1 MTRKGTN
8 SMPDLTSEYLALRDQ
23 YIEARFTK
31 LNPMQRQAVFTTE
44 GPLLILAGAG
54 SGKTTVLVN
63 RIANIIRFGSAHGSK
78 ELARPVTEQDL
89 NDLRTA
95 VAAGR
100 DLPRETA
107 YLAVRPAR
115 PWNVLAI
122 TFTNKAAGELKERL
136 RAMLGETLGG
146 DVFASTFHSA
156 CVRFL
161 RRDAERI
168 GFPKSFTIYDSDDQQ
183 RVIKQI
189 YKDLMIDDKFLP
201 VKSAVSQISSF
212 KDKLLSAEDIAS
224 EAPRDTKAAL
234 ISKIYTTYA
243 ARLKKAGAMDF
254 DDLIYHTVKLLQND
268 EEARR
273 YYQDKFKYVV
283 VDEYQDTSIAQFNLV
298 RLLAGGSNNVCV
310 VGDDDQSI
318 YKFRGATIENI
329 LNFEQVFKGAKT
341 IRLEQ
346 NYRSTSNILNAA
358 NSVIKNNAGR
368 KGKTLWTQNGNG
380 EKVHHYTASNE
391 QDEASH
397 LADIIG
403 EHLREGAHLRDHAV
417 LYRMNAQSN
426 PIETYFA
433 RAGIPY
439 RIVGGQ
445 RFFDRKEVKD
455 INSYLAVIVNP
466 RDDVRLRRI
475 INEPARKIGATTI
488 EKIGDL
494 AAKNG
499 VPMLEIIGHVREYPE
514 LQRAA
519 APLEKF
525 YEIYREL
532 CDLSVTLPLDEFAGE
547 VVKKSGYEAM
557 LKAQKEEGQTRLE
570 NLGQLISSVK
580 TYVDQNGEDATL
592 AGFLEEV
599 ALISDLDSYDQDADS
614 VTMMT
619 IHSAKGLEF
628 PYVFVVGME
637 DGVFPGDMARYN
649 EEDMEEERRLCY
661 VAITRAKK
669 ELYLSSSRSRLIFGQ
684 TRRNPPSTFLSEIDP
699 DLLDETQSPEL
710 AYSGGGFGAGYG
722 SYSTNVPGGRSGYSG
737 ASRGYL
743 NSEYN
748 ARPRG
753 GFGGGYSSGFASGG
767 HESPNYSG
775 GRHNV
780 QSTGFGTGYGRS
792 NNPHHATPAG
802 AGTSTLAGT
811 PSATPKK
818 KEAVSYAPG
827 DLVEHRVFG
836 KGKVIKATPIAGD
849 CIVEIQFDR
858 VGVKKTMANYA
869 PLKKLTEE

>member
-1 MTRKGTN
+1 
-8 SMPDLTSEYLALRDQ
+8 MPDITTEYLALRDQ
-23 YIEARFTK
+23 YIEARFAR
-31 LNPMQRQAVFTTE
+31 LNAVQRQAVFATE

-63 RIANIIRFGSAHGSK
+63 RIANIIRFGSAHGSR
-78 ELARPVTEQDL
+78 ELPRPVTEADL

-95 VAAGR
+95 VANGR

-136 RAMLGETLGG
+136 RAMLGDTLGG
-146 DVFASTFHSA
+146 DVNASTFHSA
-156 CVRFL
+156 CVRVL

-201 VKSAVSQISSF
+201 VKSAIAQISSF
-212 KDKLLSAEDIAS
+212 KDKLMSAEEVAG
-224 EAPRDTKAAL
+224 EPFANTKAQL
-234 ISKIYTTYA
+234 ISKIYTAYA
-243 ARLKKAGAMDF
+243 GRLKTAGAMDF
-254 DDLIYHTVKLLQND
+254 DDLIFHTVRLLQND
-268 EEARR
+268 AEARE
-273 YYQDKFKYVV
+273 YYQNRFRYVV
-283 VDEYQDTSIAQFNLV
+283 VDEYQDTSVAQFHLV
-298 RLLAGGSNNVCV
+298 RLLAGGTNNVCV

-329 LNFEQVFKGAKT
+329 LNFEKVFSGAKT

-346 NYRSTSNILNAA
+346 NYRSTANILNAA
-358 NSVIKNNAGR
+358 NSVIKNNMGR
-368 KGKTLWTQNGNG
+368 KGKTLWTESGDG
-380 EKVHHYTASNE
+380 EKVHHYTATNE

-397 LADIIG
+397 IADVIG
-403 EHLREGAHLRDHAV
+403 EHLREGASLKDHAV

-475 INEPARKIGATTI
+475 INEPARKIGMTTI
-488 EKIGDL
+488 EKIGEL
-494 AAKNG
+494 ASAAG
-499 VPMLEIIGHVREYPE
+499 VPMMEIIAHVRDYPA

-519 APLEKF
+519 APLERF
-525 YEIYREL
+525 YEMYREL
-532 CDLSVTLPLDEFAGE
+532 CDLSVSEPLDMFVGD
-547 VVKKSGYEAM
+547 VIKKSGYEAM
-557 LKAQKEEGQTRLE
+557 LKAMKEEGETRLE
-570 NLGQLISSVK
+570 NLGQLVSSIK
-580 TYVDQNGEDATL
+580 TYADQNGEDATL

-599 ALISDLDSYDQDADS
+599 ALISDLDSYDNDADS

-628 PYVFVVGME
+628 PYVFVIGME
-637 DGVFPGDMARYN
+637 DGIFPGDMAKYN

-669 ELYLSSSRSRLIFGQ
+669 ELYLSSSRTRMIFGQ
-684 TRRNPPSTFLSEIDP
+684 TRRNPPSSFLAEIDP
-699 DLLDETQSPEL
+699 ALLDETQSPEL
-710 AYSGGGFGAGYG
+710 SSYGGGFGAGYG

-767 HESPNYSG
+767 HESPNSYG
-775 GRHNV
+775 GRHTV
-780 QSTGFGTGYGRS
+780 QSTGFGSGYGRS
-792 NNPHHATPAG
+792 RGAGSAVPAG
-802 AGTSTLAGT
+802 AGTSTLAGA
-811 PSATPKK
+811 PSAAAPKK

-827 DLVEHRVFG
+827 DVVEHRVFG
-836 KGKVIKATPIAGD
+836 RGTVLNATPIAGD

-869 PLKKLTEE
+869 PLKKVEE

>member
-1 MTRKGTN
+1 MADITK
-8 SMPDLTSEYLALRDQ
+8 EYLALRDQ
-23 YIEARFTK
+23 YIESRFAR
-31 LNPMQRQAVFTTE
+31 LNPVQRQAVFATE

-63 RIANIIRFGSAHGSK
+63 RIANIIRFGSAHSST
-78 ELARPVTEQDL
+78 ELPRPVTEADL
-89 NDLRTA
+89 NDLRNA

-136 RAMLGETLGG
+136 RAMLGDTLGG
-146 DVFASTFHSA
+146 DVNASTFHSA
-156 CVRFL
+156 CVRML

-201 VKSAVSQISSF
+201 VKSAIGQISSF
-212 KDKLLSAEDIAS
+212 KDKLLSAEDVAG
-224 EAPRDTKAAL
+224 EPFANTKAQL
-234 ISKIYTTYA
+234 VSKIYTAYA
-243 ARLKKAGAMDF
+243 GRLKAAGAMDF
-254 DDLIYHTVKLLQND
+254 DDLIFHTVKLLQND
-268 EEARR
+268 AEARE
-273 YYQDKFKYVV
+273 YYQNRFRYVV
-283 VDEYQDTSIAQFNLV
+283 VDEYQDTSIAQFHLV
-298 RLLAGGSNNVCV
+298 RLLAGGTNNVCV

-329 LNFEQVFKGAKT
+329 LNFEKVFTGAKT

-346 NYRSTSNILNAA
+346 NYRSTANILNAA
-358 NSVIKNNAGR
+358 NSVIKNNMGR
-368 KGKTLWTQNGNG
+368 KGKTLWTDHGDG
-380 EKVHHYTASNE
+380 EKVHHYTATNE

-397 LADIIG
+397 IADVIG
-403 EHLREGAHLRDHAV
+403 EHLREGASLKDHAV

-455 INSYLAVIVNP
+455 INSYLAIIVNP

-475 INEPARKIGATTI
+475 INEPARKIGMTTI
-488 EKIGDL
+488 EKIGEL
-494 AAKNG
+494 AASKG
-499 VPMLEIIGHVREYPE
+499 VPMMEIIAHVRDYPE

-519 APLEKF
+519 AALERF
-525 YEIYREL
+525 YEMYREL
-532 CDLSVTLPLDEFAGE
+532 CDLSVSEPLDQFVGDVIA
-547 VVKKSGYEAM
+547 KSGYEAM
-557 LKAQKEEGQTRLE
+557 LKAMKEEGETRRE
-570 NLGQLISSVK
+570 NLGQLVSSIK
-580 TYVDQNGEDATL
+580 TYADQNGEDATL
-592 AGFLEEV
+592 SGFLEEV
-599 ALISDLDSYDQDADS
+599 ALISDLDSYDNDADS

-637 DGVFPGDMARYN
+637 DGIFPGEMAKYN

-669 ELYLSSSRSRLIFGQ
+669 ELYLSTSRTRMIFGQ
-684 TRRNPPSTFLSEIDP
+684 TRRNPPSAFLSEIDP
-699 DLLDETQSPEL
+699 GLLDETQSPEL
-710 AYSGGGFGAGYG
+710 TGYGGGFGAGYG

-767 HESPNYSG
+767 HESPNSYG
-775 GRHNV
+775 GRHQV
-780 QSTGFGTGYGRS
+780 QSTGFGSGYGRS
-792 NNPHHATPAG
+792 RSAGNTAPAG
-802 AGTSTLAGT
+802 AGTSTLAGAPT
-811 PSATPKK
+811 AAPQKK
-818 KEAVSYAPG
+818 AAAASYAAG
-827 DLVEHRVFG
+827 DIVEHRVFG
-836 KGKVIKATPIAGD
+836 RGKVLKATPIAGD

-869 PLKKLTEE
+869 PLKKVEE

>member
-1 MTRKGTN
+1 
-8 SMPDLTSEYLALRDQ
+8 MPDLTSEYLALRDQ

-89 NDLRTA
+89 DDLRTA

-669 ELYLSSSRSRLIFGQ
+669 GQYLSSSRSRLIFGQ

>member
-1 MTRKGTN
+1 MADITK
-8 SMPDLTSEYLALRDQ
+8 EYLALRDQ
-23 YIEARFTK
+23 YIESRFAR
-31 LNPMQRQAVFTTE
+31 LNPVQRQAVFATE

-63 RIANIIRFGSAHGSK
+63 RIANIIRFGSAHGST
-78 ELARPVTEQDL
+78 ELPRPVTEADL
-89 NDLRTA
+89 NDLRNA

-136 RAMLGETLGG
+136 RAMLGDTLGS
-146 DVFASTFHSA
+146 DVNASTFHSA
-156 CVRFL
+156 CVRML

-201 VKSAVSQISSF
+201 VKSAIGQISSF
-212 KDKLLSAEDIAS
+212 KDKLLSAEDVAG
-224 EAPRDTKAAL
+224 EPFANTKAQL
-234 ISKIYTTYA
+234 VSKIYTAYA
-243 ARLKKAGAMDF
+243 GRLKAAGAMDF
-254 DDLIYHTVKLLQND
+254 DDLIFHTVKLLQND
-268 EEARR
+268 TEARE
-273 YYQDKFKYVV
+273 YYQNRFRYVV
-283 VDEYQDTSIAQFNLV
+283 VDEYQDTSIAQFHLV
-298 RLLAGGSNNVCV
+298 RLLAGGTNNVCV

-329 LNFEQVFKGAKT
+329 LNFEKVFTGAKT

-346 NYRSTSNILNAA
+346 NYRSTANILNAA
-358 NSVIKNNAGR
+358 NSVIKNNMGR
-368 KGKTLWTQNGNG
+368 KGKTLWTDHGDG
-380 EKVHHYTASNE
+380 EKVHHYTATNE

-397 LADIIG
+397 IADVIG
-403 EHLREGAHLRDHAV
+403 EHLREGASLKDHAV

-455 INSYLAVIVNP
+455 INSYLAIIVNP

-475 INEPARKIGATTI
+475 INEPARKIGMTTI
-488 EKIGDL
+488 EKIGEL
-494 AAKNG
+494 AASKG
-499 VPMLEIIGHVREYPE
+499 VPMMEIIAHVRDYPE

-519 APLEKF
+519 AALERF
-525 YEIYREL
+525 YEMYREL
-532 CDLSVTLPLDEFAGE
+532 CDLSVSEPLDQFVGDVIA
-547 VVKKSGYEAM
+547 KSGYEAM
-557 LKAQKEEGQTRLE
+557 LKAMKEEGETRRE
-570 NLGQLISSVK
+570 NLGQLVSSIK
-580 TYVDQNGEDATL
+580 TYADQNGEDATL
-592 AGFLEEV
+592 SGFLEEV
-599 ALISDLDSYDQDADS
+599 ALISDLDSYDNDADS

-637 DGVFPGDMARYN
+637 DGIFPGEMAKYN

-669 ELYLSSSRSRLIFGQ
+669 ELYLSTSRTRMIFGQ
-684 TRRNPPSTFLSEIDP
+684 TRRNPPSAFLSEIDP
-699 DLLDETQSPEL
+699 GLLDETQSPEL
-710 AYSGGGFGAGYG
+710 TGYGGGFGAGYG

-748 ARPRG
+748 AKPRG

-767 HESPNYSG
+767 HESPNSYG
-775 GRHNV
+775 GRHQV
-780 QSTGFGTGYGRS
+780 QSTGFGSGYGRS
-792 NNPHHATPAG
+792 RSAGNTAPAG
-802 AGTSTLAGT
+802 AGTSTLAGA
-811 PSATPKK
+811 PSAAPQKK
-818 KEAVSYAPG
+818 AAAASYAAG
-827 DLVEHRVFG
+827 DIVEHRVFG
-836 KGKVIKATPIAGD
+836 RGKVLKATPIAGD

-869 PLKKLTEE
+869 PLKKVEE

>member
-63 RIANIIRFGSAHGSK
+63 RIANIIRFGSAHGSR
-78 ELARPVTEQDL
+78 ELPRAITEADL
-89 NDLRTA
+89 NDLRIA
-95 VAAGR
+95 VATGR

-201 VKSAVSQISSF
+201 VKSAIGQISSF

-368 KGKTLWTQNGNG
+368 KGKTLWTQNGDG
-380 EKVHHYTASNE
+380 EKVHHYTAANE

-494 AAKNG
+494 AARNG

-519 APLEKF
+519 VALEKF
-525 YEIYREL
+525 YEMYREL

-547 VVKKSGYEAM
+547 VVKKTGYEAM

-592 AGFLEEV
+592 SGFLEEV
-599 ALISDLDSYDQDADS
+599 ALISDLDSYDEDADS

-684 TRRNPPSTFLSEIDP
+684 TRRNPPSTFLTEIDP
-699 DLLDETQSPEL
+699 DLLDETESPEL

-748 ARPRG
+748 ACPRG

-767 HESPNYSG
+767 HESPNYQG
-775 GRHNV
+775 GRHAV
-780 QSTGFGTGYGRS
+780 QSTGFGTGYAR
-792 NNPHHATPAG
+792 NNPHNATPAG
-802 AGTSTLAGT
+802 AGTSTLAGAPT
-811 PSATPKK
+811 AAAPKK
-818 KEAVSYAPG
+818 KQAVSYAPG

-836 KGKVIKATPIAGD
+836 KGKVLKATPIAGD

-858 VGVKKTMANYA
+858 VGIKKTMANYA

>member
-1 MTRKGTN
+1 
-8 SMPDLTSEYLALRDQ
+8 MPDLTSEYLALRDQ

-136 RAMLGETLGG
+136 RTMLGETLGG

-368 KGKTLWTQNGNG
+368 KGKTLWTQNGDG

-525 YEIYREL
+525 YEMYREL

-811 PSATPKK
+811 PSAAPKK

>member
-1 MTRKGTN
+1 
-8 SMPDLTSEYLALRDQ
+8 MPDITTEYLALRDQ
-23 YIEARFTK
+23 YIEARFAR
-31 LNPMQRQAVFTTE
+31 LNAVQRQAVFATE

-63 RIANIIRFGSAHGSK
+63 RIANIIRFGSAHGSR
-78 ELARPVTEQDL
+78 ELPRPVTEADL

-95 VAAGR
+95 VANGR

-136 RAMLGETLGG
+136 RAMLGDTLGG
-146 DVFASTFHSA
+146 DVNASTFHSA
-156 CVRFL
+156 CVRML

-201 VKSAVSQISSF
+201 VKSAIAQISSF
-212 KDKLLSAEDIAS
+212 KDKLMSAEEVAG
-224 EAPRDTKAAL
+224 EPFANTKAQL
-234 ISKIYTTYA
+234 ISKIYTAYA
-243 ARLKKAGAMDF
+243 GRLKTAGAMDF
-254 DDLIYHTVKLLQND
+254 DDLIFHTVRLLQND
-268 EEARR
+268 AEARE
-273 YYQDKFKYVV
+273 YYQNRFRYVV
-283 VDEYQDTSIAQFNLV
+283 VDEYQDTSVAQFHLV
-298 RLLAGGSNNVCV
+298 RLLAGGTNNVCV

-329 LNFEQVFKGAKT
+329 LNFEKVFSGAKT

-346 NYRSTSNILNAA
+346 NYRSTANILNAA
-358 NSVIKNNAGR
+358 NSVIKNNMGR
-368 KGKTLWTQNGNG
+368 KGKTLWTESGDG
-380 EKVHHYTASNE
+380 EKVHHYTATNE

-397 LADIIG
+397 IADVIG
-403 EHLREGAHLRDHAV
+403 EHLREGASLKDHAV

-475 INEPARKIGATTI
+475 INEPARKIGMTTI
-488 EKIGDL
+488 DKIGEL
-494 AAKNG
+494 ASAAG
-499 VPMLEIIGHVREYPE
+499 VPMMEIIAHVRDYPA
-514 LQRAA
+514 LQRAS
-519 APLEKF
+519 APLERF
-525 YEIYREL
+525 YEMYREL
-532 CDLSVTLPLDEFAGE
+532 CDLSISEPLDVFVGD
-547 VVKKSGYEAM
+547 VIKKSGYEAM
-557 LKAQKEEGQTRLE
+557 LKAMKEEGETRLE
-570 NLGQLISSVK
+570 NLGQLVSSIK
-580 TYVDQNGEDATL
+580 TYADQNGEDATL

-599 ALISDLDSYDQDADS
+599 ALISDLDSYDNDADS

-628 PYVFVVGME
+628 PYVFVIGME
-637 DGVFPGDMARYN
+637 DGIFPGDMAKYN

-669 ELYLSSSRSRLIFGQ
+669 ELYLSSSRTRMIFGQ
-684 TRRNPPSTFLSEIDP
+684 TRRNPPSSFLAEIDP
-699 DLLDETQSPEL
+699 ALLDETQSPEL
-710 AYSGGGFGAGYG
+710 SSYGGGFGAGYG

-737 ASRGYL
+737 ASRSYL

-767 HESPNYSG
+767 HESPNSYG
-775 GRHNV
+775 GRHTV
-780 QSTGFGTGYGRS
+780 QSTGFGSGYGRS
-792 NNPHHATPAG
+792 RGAGSAVPAG
-802 AGTSTLAGT
+802 AGTSTLAGA
-811 PSATPKK
+811 PAAAAPKK
-818 KEAVSYAPG
+818 KETVSYAPG
-827 DLVEHRVFG
+827 DVVEHRVFG
-836 KGKVIKATPIAGD
+836 RGTVLKATPIAGD

-869 PLKKLTEE
+869 PLKKVEE

>member
-1 MTRKGTN
+1 
-8 SMPDLTSEYLALRDQ
+8 MPDITTEYLALRDQ
-23 YIEARFTK
+23 YIEARFAR
-31 LNPMQRQAVFTTE
+31 LNTVQRQAVFATE

-63 RIANIIRFGSAHGSK
+63 RIANIIRFGSAHGSR
-78 ELARPVTEQDL
+78 ELPRPVTEADL

-95 VAAGR
+95 VANGR

-136 RAMLGETLGG
+136 RAMLGDTLGG
-146 DVFASTFHSA
+146 DVNASTFHSA
-156 CVRFL
+156 CVRML

-201 VKSAVSQISSF
+201 VKSAIAQISSF
-212 KDKLLSAEDIAS
+212 KDKLMSAEEVAG
-224 EAPRDTKAAL
+224 EPFANTKAQL
-234 ISKIYTTYA
+234 ISKIYTAYA
-243 ARLKKAGAMDF
+243 GRLKTAGAMDF
-254 DDLIYHTVKLLQND
+254 DDLIFHTVRLLQND
-268 EEARR
+268 AEARE
-273 YYQDKFKYVV
+273 YYQNRFRYVV
-283 VDEYQDTSIAQFNLV
+283 VDEYQDTSVAQFHLV
-298 RLLAGGSNNVCV
+298 RLLAGGTNNVCV

-329 LNFEQVFKGAKT
+329 LNFEKVFSGAKT

-346 NYRSTSNILNAA
+346 NYRSTANILNAA
-358 NSVIKNNAGR
+358 NSGIKNNMGR
-368 KGKTLWTQNGNG
+368 KGTTLWTESGDG
-380 EKVHHYTASNE
+380 EKVHHFTATNE

-397 LADIIG
+397 IADVIG
-403 EHLREGAHLRDHAV
+403 EHLREGASLKDHAV

-475 INEPARKIGATTI
+475 INEPARKIGMTTI
-488 EKIGDL
+488 EKIGEL
-494 AAKNG
+494 ASAAG
-499 VPMLEIIGHVREYPE
+499 VPMMEIIAHVRDYPA

-519 APLEKF
+519 APLERF
-525 YEIYREL
+525 YEMYREL
-532 CDLSVTLPLDEFAGE
+532 CDLSVSEPLDVFVGD
-547 VVKKSGYEAM
+547 VIKKSGYEAM
-557 LKAQKEEGQTRLE
+557 LKAMKEEGETRLE
-570 NLGQLISSVK
+570 NLGQLVSSIK
-580 TYVDQNGEDATL
+580 TYADQNGEDATL

-599 ALISDLDSYDQDADS
+599 ALISDLDSYDNDADS

-628 PYVFVVGME
+628 PYVFVIGME
-637 DGVFPGDMARYN
+637 DGIFPGDMAKYN

-669 ELYLSSSRSRLIFGQ
+669 ELYLSSSRTRMIFGQ
-684 TRRNPPSTFLSEIDP
+684 TRRNPPSTFLGEIDP
-699 DLLDETQSPEL
+699 NLLDESQSPEL
-710 AYSGGGFGAGYG
+710 AGYGGGFGAGYG

-767 HESPNYSG
+767 HESPNSNG
-775 GRHNV
+775 GRHTV
-780 QSTGFGTGYGRS
+780 QSTGFGSGYGRS
-792 NNPHHATPAG
+792 RGAGGAVPAG
-802 AGTSTLAGT
+802 AGTSTLAGA
-811 PSATPKK
+811 PAAAAPKK
-818 KEAVSYAPG
+818 KETVSYAPG
-827 DLVEHRVFG
+827 DVVDHRVFG
-836 KGKVIKATPIAGD
+836 RGTVLKATPIAGD

-869 PLKKLTEE
+869 PLKKVEE

>member
-1 MTRKGTN
+1 
-8 SMPDLTSEYLALRDQ
+8 MPDITNEYLALRDQ
-23 YIEARFTK
+23 YIEARFAR
-31 LNPMQRQAVFTTE
+31 LNAVQRQAVFATE

-63 RIANIIRFGSAHGSK
+63 RIANIIRFGSAHGSR
-78 ELARPVTEQDL
+78 ELPRPVTEADL

-95 VAAGR
+95 VANGR

-136 RAMLGETLGG
+136 RAMLGDTLGG
-146 DVFASTFHSA
+146 DVNASTFHSA
-156 CVRFL
+156 CVRML

-201 VKSAVSQISSF
+201 VKSAIAQISSF
-212 KDKLLSAEDIAS
+212 KDKLMSAEEVAG
-224 EAPRDTKAAL
+224 EPFANTKAQL
-234 ISKIYTTYA
+234 ISKIYTAYA
-243 ARLKKAGAMDF
+243 GRLKTAGAMDF
-254 DDLIYHTVKLLQND
+254 DDLIFHTVRLLQND
-268 EEARR
+268 AEARE
-273 YYQDKFKYVV
+273 YYQNRFRYVV
-283 VDEYQDTSIAQFNLV
+283 VDEYQDTSVAQFHLV
-298 RLLAGGSNNVCV
+298 RLLAGGTNNVCV

-329 LNFEQVFKGAKT
+329 LNFEKVFSGAKT

-346 NYRSTSNILNAA
+346 NYRSTANILNAA
-358 NSVIKNNAGR
+358 NSVIKNNMGR
-368 KGKTLWTQNGNG
+368 KGKTLWTESGDG
-380 EKVHHYTASNE
+380 EKVHHYTATNE

-397 LADIIG
+397 IADVIG
-403 EHLREGAHLRDHAV
+403 EHLRAGASLKDHAV

-475 INEPARKIGATTI
+475 INEPARKIGMTTI
-488 EKIGDL
+488 EKIGEL
-494 AAKNG
+494 ASAAG
-499 VPMLEIIGHVREYPE
+499 VPMMEIIAHVRDYPA
-514 LQRAA
+514 LQRAC
-519 APLEKF
+519 APLERF
-525 YEIYREL
+525 YEMYREL
-532 CDLSVTLPLDEFAGE
+532 CDLSISEPLDVFVGD
-547 VVKKSGYEAM
+547 VIKKSGYEAM
-557 LKAQKEEGQTRLE
+557 LKAMKEEGETRLE
-570 NLGQLISSVK
+570 NLGQLVSSIK
-580 TYVDQNGEDATL
+580 TYADQNGEDATL

-599 ALISDLDSYDQDADS
+599 ALISDLDSYDNDADS

-628 PYVFVVGME
+628 PYVFVIGME
-637 DGVFPGDMARYN
+637 DGIFPGDMAKYN

-669 ELYLSSSRSRLIFGQ
+669 ELYLSSSRTRMIFGQ
-684 TRRNPPSTFLSEIDP
+684 TRRNPPSSFLAEIDP
-699 DLLDETQSPEL
+699 ALLDETQSPEL
-710 AYSGGGFGAGYG
+710 SSYGGGFGAGYG

-753 GFGGGYSSGFASGG
+753 GFGGYSSGFASGG
-767 HESPNYSG
+767 HESPNSYG
-775 GRHNV
+775 GRHTV
-780 QSTGFGTGYGRS
+780 QSTGFGSGYGRS
-792 NNPHHATPAG
+792 RGAGSAVPAG
-802 AGTSTLAGT
+802 AGTSTLAGA
-811 PSATPKK
+811 PSAAAPKK

-827 DLVEHRVFG
+827 DVVEHRVFG
-836 KGKVIKATPIAGD
+836 RGTVLNATPIAGD

-869 PLKKLTEE
+869 PLKKVEE

>member
-1 MTRKGTN
+1 
-8 SMPDLTSEYLALRDQ
+8 MPDITTEYLALRDQ
-23 YIEARFTK
+23 YIEARFAR
-31 LNPMQRQAVFTTE
+31 LNAVQRQAVFATE

-63 RIANIIRFGSAHGSK
+63 RIANIIRFGSAHGSR
-78 ELARPVTEQDL
+78 ELPRPVTEADL

-95 VAAGR
+95 VANGR

-136 RAMLGETLGG
+136 RAMLGDTLGG
-146 DVFASTFHSA
+146 DVNASTFHSA
-156 CVRFL
+156 CVRML

-201 VKSAVSQISSF
+201 VKSAIAQISSF
-212 KDKLLSAEDIAS
+212 KDKLMSAEEVAG
-224 EAPRDTKAAL
+224 EPFANTKAQL
-234 ISKIYTTYA
+234 ISKIYTAYA
-243 ARLKKAGAMDF
+243 GRLKTAGAMDF
-254 DDLIYHTVKLLQND
+254 DDLIFHTVRLLQND
-268 EEARR
+268 AEARE
-273 YYQDKFKYVV
+273 YYQNRFRYVV
-283 VDEYQDTSIAQFNLV
+283 VDEYQDTSVAQFHLV
-298 RLLAGGSNNVCV
+298 RLLAGGTNNVCV

-329 LNFEQVFKGAKT
+329 LNFEKVFSGAKT

-346 NYRSTSNILNAA
+346 NYRSTANILNAA
-358 NSVIKNNAGR
+358 NSVIKNNMGR
-368 KGKTLWTQNGNG
+368 KGKTLWTESGDG
-380 EKVHHYTASNE
+380 EKVHHYTATNE

-397 LADIIG
+397 IADVIG
-403 EHLREGAHLRDHAV
+403 EHLREGASLKDHAV

-475 INEPARKIGATTI
+475 INEPARKIGMTTI
-488 EKIGDL
+488 EKIGEL
-494 AAKNG
+494 ASAAG
-499 VPMLEIIGHVREYPE
+499 VPMMEIIAHVRDYPA

-519 APLEKF
+519 APLERF
-525 YEIYREL
+525 YEMYREL
-532 CDLSVTLPLDEFAGE
+532 CDLSISEPLDVFVGD
-547 VVKKSGYEAM
+547 VIKKSGYEAM
-557 LKAQKEEGQTRLE
+557 LKAMKEEGETRLE
-570 NLGQLISSVK
+570 NLGQLVSSIK
-580 TYVDQNGEDATL
+580 TYADQNGEDATL

-599 ALISDLDSYDQDADS
+599 ALISDLDSYDNDADS

-628 PYVFVVGME
+628 PYVFVIGME
-637 DGVFPGDMARYN
+637 DGIFPGDMAKYN

-669 ELYLSSSRSRLIFGQ
+669 ELYLSSSRTRMIFGQ
-684 TRRNPPSTFLSEIDP
+684 TRRNPPSAFLGEIDP
-699 DLLDETQSPEL
+699 NLLDESQSPEL
-710 AYSGGGFGAGYG
+710 AGYGGGFGAGYG
-722 SYSTNVPGGRSGYSG
+722 TYSTNVPGGRSGYSG

-767 HESPNYSG
+767 HESPNSYG
-775 GRHNV
+775 GRHTV
-780 QSTGFGTGYGRS
+780 QSTGFGSGYGRS
-792 NNPHHATPAG
+792 RGAGSAVPAG
-802 AGTSTLAGT
+802 AGTSTLAGA
-811 PSATPKK
+811 PAAAAPKK
-818 KEAVSYAPG
+818 KETVSYAPG
-827 DLVEHRVFG
+827 DVVDHRVFG
-836 KGKVIKATPIAGD
+836 RGTVLKATPIAGD

-869 PLKKLTEE
+869 PLKKVEE

>member
-1 MTRKGTN
+1 
-8 SMPDLTSEYLALRDQ
+8 MPDITAEYLALRDQ
-23 YIEARFTK
+23 YIEARFAR
-31 LNPMQRQAVFTTE
+31 LNPVQRQAVFATE

-63 RIANIIRFGSAHGSK
+63 RIANIIRFGSAHGSR
-78 ELARPVTEQDL
+78 ELPRAVTEADL

-95 VAAGR
+95 VANSR

-136 RAMLGETLGG
+136 RTMLGDTLGG
-146 DVFASTFHSA
+146 DVNASTFHSA
-156 CVRFL
+156 CVRML

-168 GFPKSFTIYDSDDQQ
+168 GFPKNFTIYDSDDQQ

-201 VKSAVSQISSF
+201 VKSAIGQISSY
-212 KDKLLSAEDIAS
+212 KDKLMSAEEVAAEIPAN
-224 EAPRDTKAAL
+224 TKAQL

-243 ARLKKAGAMDF
+243 NRLKTAGAMDF
-254 DDLIYHTVKLLQND
+254 DDLIFHTVKLLQND
-268 EEARR
+268 AEARE
-273 YYQDKFKYVV
+273 YYQNRFRYVV
-283 VDEYQDTSIAQFNLV
+283 VDEYQDTSVAQFHLV
-298 RLLAGGSNNVCV
+298 RLLAGGTNNVCV

-329 LNFEQVFKGAKT
+329 LNFEKVFAGAKT

-346 NYRSTSNILNAA
+346 NYRSTANILNAA
-358 NSVIKNNAGR
+358 NSVIKNNMGR
-368 KGKTLWTQNGNG
+368 KGKTLWTESGDG
-380 EKVHHYTASNE
+380 EKIHHYTATNE

-397 LADIIG
+397 IADIIG
-403 EHLREGAHLRDHAV
+403 EHLREGASLKDHAV

-488 EKIGDL
+488 EKIGEL
-494 AAKNG
+494 AAGKG
-499 VPMLEIIGHVREYPE
+499 VPMMEVIAHVREYPE

-519 APLEKF
+519 AALERF
-525 YEIYREL
+525 YEMYREL
-532 CDLSVTLPLDEFAGE
+532 CDLSVSEPLDVFVGDVIA
-547 VVKKSGYEAM
+547 KTGYEAM
-557 LKAQKEEGQTRLE
+557 LKAMKEEGETRRE
-570 NLGQLISSVK
+570 NLGQLVSSIK
-580 TYVDQNGEDATL
+580 TYADQNGEDATL
-592 AGFLEEV
+592 SGFLEEV
-599 ALISDLDSYDQDADS
+599 ALISDLDSYDDDADS

-637 DGVFPGDMARYN
+637 DGIFPGDMAKYN

-669 ELYLSSSRSRLIFGQ
+669 ELYLSTSRTRMIFGQ

-699 DLLDETQSPEL
+699 DLLDESQSPEL
-710 AYSGGGFGAGYG
+710 AGYGGGFGAGYG
-722 SYSTNVPGGRSGYSG
+722 TYSTNVPGGRSGYSG

-748 ARPRG
+748 AHPG
-753 GFGGGYSSGFASGG
+753 GFGGGYSSGFVSGG
-767 HESPNYSG
+767 HESPNSYG
-775 GRHNV
+775 GRHQV
-780 QSTGFGTGYGRS
+780 QSTGFGSGYGRS
-792 NNPHHATPAG
+792 RAGSNTAPAG
-802 AGTSTLAGT
+802 AGTSTLAGA
-811 PSATPKK
+811 PGAAPKK
-818 KEAVSYAPG
+818 PEVKKTVSYAPG
-827 DLVEHRVFG
+827 DIVDHRVFG
-836 KGKVIKATPIAGD
+836 RGKVLKATPIAGD

-869 PLKKLTEE
+869 PLKKVEE

>member
-1 MTRKGTN
+1 
-8 SMPDLTSEYLALRDQ
+8 MPDLTSEYLALRNQ

-95 VAAGR
+95 VAIGR

-224 EAPRDTKAAL
+224 EAPCDTKAAL

-368 KGKTLWTQNGNG
+368 KGKTLWTQNGDG

-499 VPMLEIIGHVREYPE
+499 VPMMEIIGHVREYPE

-710 AYSGGGFGAGYG
+710 ACSGGGFGAGYG

-811 PSATPKK
+811 PSAAPKK

>member
-8 SMPDLTSEYLALRDQ
+8 SMPDLTSDYLALRDQ

-89 NDLRTA
+89 DDLRTA

-710 AYSGGGFGAGYG
+710 ACSGGGFGAGYG

-811 PSATPKK
+811 PSAAPKK

>member
-1 MTRKGTN
+1 
-8 SMPDLTSEYLALRDQ
+8 MPDITTEYLALRDQ
-23 YIEARFTK
+23 YIEARFAR
-31 LNPMQRQAVFTTE
+31 LNTVQRQAVFATE

-63 RIANIIRFGSAHGSK
+63 RIANIIRFGSAHGSR
-78 ELARPVTEQDL
+78 ELPRPVTEADL

-95 VAAGR
+95 VANGR

-136 RAMLGETLGG
+136 RAMLGDTLGS
-146 DVFASTFHSA
+146 DVNASTFHSA
-156 CVRFL
+156 CVRML

-201 VKSAVSQISSF
+201 VKSAIAQISSF
-212 KDKLLSAEDIAS
+212 KDKLMSAEEVAG
-224 EAPRDTKAAL
+224 EPFANTKAQL
-234 ISKIYTTYA
+234 ISKIYTAYA
-243 ARLKKAGAMDF
+243 GRLKTAGAMDF
-254 DDLIYHTVKLLQND
+254 DDLIFHTVRLLQND
-268 EEARR
+268 AEARE
-273 YYQDKFKYVV
+273 YYQNRFRYVV
-283 VDEYQDTSIAQFNLV
+283 VDEYQDTSVAQFHLV
-298 RLLAGGSNNVCV
+298 RLLAGGTNNVCV

-329 LNFEQVFKGAKT
+329 LNFEKVFSGAKT

-346 NYRSTSNILNAA
+346 NYRSTANILNAA
-358 NSVIKNNAGR
+358 NSVIKNNMGR
-368 KGKTLWTQNGNG
+368 KGKTLWTESGDG
-380 EKVHHYTASNE
+380 EKVHHYTATNE

-397 LADIIG
+397 IADVIG
-403 EHLREGAHLRDHAV
+403 EHLREGASLKDHAV

-475 INEPARKIGATTI
+475 INEPARKIGMTTI
-488 EKIGDL
+488 EKIGEL
-494 AAKNG
+494 ASAAG
-499 VPMLEIIGHVREYPE
+499 VPMMEIIAHVRDYPA
-514 LQRAA
+514 LQRAC
-519 APLEKF
+519 APLERF
-525 YEIYREL
+525 YEMYREL
-532 CDLSVTLPLDEFAGE
+532 CDLSISEPLDVFVGD
-547 VVKKSGYEAM
+547 VIKKSGYEAM
-557 LKAQKEEGQTRLE
+557 LKAMKEEGETRLE
-570 NLGQLISSVK
+570 NLGQLVSSIK
-580 TYVDQNGEDATL
+580 TYADQNGEDATL

-599 ALISDLDSYDQDADS
+599 ALISDLDSYDNDADS

-628 PYVFVVGME
+628 PYVFVIGME
-637 DGVFPGDMARYN
+637 DGIFPGDMAKYN

-669 ELYLSSSRSRLIFGQ
+669 ELYLSSSRTRMIFGQ
-684 TRRNPPSTFLSEIDP
+684 TRRNPPSSFLAEIDP
-699 DLLDETQSPEL
+699 ALLDETQSPEL
-710 AYSGGGFGAGYG
+710 SSYGGGFGAGYG
-722 SYSTNVPGGRSGYSG
+722 TYSTNVPGGRSGYSG

-767 HESPNYSG
+767 HESPNSYG
-775 GRHNV
+775 GRHTV
-780 QSTGFGTGYGRS
+780 QSTGFGSGYGRS
-792 NNPHHATPAG
+792 RGAGSAVPAG
-802 AGTSTLAGT
+802 AGTSTLAGA
-811 PSATPKK
+811 PSAAAPKK

-827 DLVEHRVFG
+827 DVVEHRVFG
-836 KGKVIKATPIAGD
+836 RGTVLNATPIAGD

-869 PLKKLTEE
+869 PLKKVEE

>member
-122 TFTNKAAGELKERL
+122 TCTNKAAGELKERL

-368 KGKTLWTQNGNG
+368 KGKTLWTQNGDG

-525 YEIYREL
+525 YEMYREL

-710 AYSGGGFGAGYG
+710 ACSGGGFGAGYG

-811 PSATPKK
+811 PSAAPKK